1 MNDLSIIALFLVAWI
16 ALNRWI
22 LPAMGIETCMSG
34 GCCGNSCRVPAGQ
47 KATPDEVDSPSDAEA
62 GK

>member
-1 MNDLSIIALFLVAWI
+1 MNDLWIIALFLVAWI

-34 GCCGNSCRVPAGQ
+34 GCCGNSCRVPATQ
-47 KATPDEVDSPSDAEA
+47 SAAPDETDSGNDAEA